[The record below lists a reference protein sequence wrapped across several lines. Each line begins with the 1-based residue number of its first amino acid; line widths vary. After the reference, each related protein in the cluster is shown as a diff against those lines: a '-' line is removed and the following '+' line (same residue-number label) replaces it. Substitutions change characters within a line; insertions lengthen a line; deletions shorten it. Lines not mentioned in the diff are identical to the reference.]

1 MFNRIRGEIMSNY
14 AYVSLTYAIDLEQA
28 RDLGLDIPA
37 KDEVEYAKDEFLE
50 LLDSWKRQEIWD
62 NLEVELE

>member
-1 MFNRIRGEIMSNY
+1 MANY
-14 AYVSLTYAIDLEQA
+14 AYISLTYAIDLEQA

>member
-1 MFNRIRGEIMSNY
+1 MSDY

-37 KDEVEYAKDEFLE
+37 KDEVEYAKDEFMEFIHNLR
-50 LLDSWKRQEIWD
+50 DDDIWE

>member
-1 MFNRIRGEIMSNY
+1 MADY
-14 AYVSLTYAIDLEQA
+14 AYVSLTLNIDLQEA
-28 RDLGLDIPA
+28 RDNGLDIPA

-50 LLDSWKRQEIWD
+50 YLDSLKREEMWG

>member
-1 MFNRIRGEIMSNY
+1 MSNY

-50 LLDSWKRQEIWD
+50 LLDSCKRQEIWD